1 MRAFSE
7 TTLSLRIFY
16 NKGFDVTKPI
26 TLEVESFGD
35 GTEWAL
41 LGVMDSYK
49 YMHYFS
55 DSTAKDIELTAL
67 FFGNGRKD
75 IQKLGGFVPTA
86 STNANYEHLP
96 KVKNLVIE
104 MYFGKDANTEG
115 YFKVN
120 GMNIATPLSVQSDF
134 ENGVAYLGFFFNHP
148 NTNFGF
154 KANVDIN
161 GIGVTGPVQT
171 TDETKYTVDIA
182 NPAEDLVL
190 DVINTDGTNLK
201 ISSDRGLVAD
211 AEDYAYE
218 NGKLTVKKSF
228 FKKLPFSKQGQ
239 IIIEDENT
247 HTGTAINMT
256 YTSSSMEKA
265 HIAFAVK
272 GELEDVEFDLGLD
285 SVEDVLKG
293 DEAIARTEWSYVDGT
308 LTIKKANL
316 KDEIGST
323 EFIAI
328 SDGKLYPLYIVR
340 DNFAD
345 GYARSGKGTL
355 EKGNGAVMLTSANT
369 VKFMKSYDLTL
380 GVTMKVDFKST
391 VGYYNNGRNY
401 QSNGYVRYD
410 FFDPYSRYTFTYILY
425 TNFKND
431 AITATDTALYETYY
445 VKDAEGGAVVLE
457 NSRAVN
463 ISRSEN
469 TDALGV
475 HNVKFAVVDGK
486 VTITVDNARATTIAE
501 SFGTFNLEASIL
513 TIETPASA
521 TDAEMQVALKEYG
534 PEDTIDYETFKLK
547 DDEPDNP
554 GESENPGESQN
565 PSESEKPG
573 ESNPSESE
581 KPNESKNPSDS
592 EKPSESKSG
601 GCFGGI
607 AAGAIMLPALAAAF
621 FIIKKKED
629 KE

>member
-1 MRAFSE
+1 M
-7 TTLSLRIFY
+7 Y
-16 NKGFDVTKPI
+16 CN
-26 TLEVESFGD
+26 
-35 GTEWAL
+35 
-41 LGVMDSYK
+41 
-49 YMHYFS
+49 
-55 DSTAKDIELTAL
+55 
-67 FFGNGRKD
+67 
-75 IQKLGGFVPTA
+75 PT
-86 STNANYEHLP
+86 
-96 KVKNLVIE
+96 
-104 MYFGKDANTEG
+104 
-115 YFKVN
+115 
-120 GMNIATPLSVQSDF
+120 
-134 ENGVAYLGFFFNHP
+134 
-148 NTNFGF
+148 
-154 KANVDIN
+154 
-161 GIGVTGPVQT
+161 
-171 TDETKYTVDIA
+171 
-182 NPAEDLVL
+182 
-190 DVINTDGTNLK
+190 
-201 ISSDRGLVAD
+201 
-211 AEDYAYE
+211 
-218 NGKLTVKKSF
+218 
-228 FKKLPFSKQGQ
+228 
-239 IIIEDENT
+239 
-247 HTGTAINMT
+247 
-256 YTSSSMEKA
+256 
-265 HIAFAVK
+265 
-272 GELEDVEFDLGLD
+272 
-285 SVEDVLKG
+285 
-293 DEAIARTEWSYVDGT
+293 
-308 LTIKKANL
+308 
-316 KDEIGST
+316 
-323 EFIAI
+323 
-328 SDGKLYPLYIVR
+328 
-340 DNFAD
+340 
-345 GYARSGKGTL
+345 
-355 EKGNGAVMLTSANT
+355 
-369 VKFMKSYDLTL
+369 
-380 GVTMKVDFKST
+380 
-391 VGYYNNGRNY
+391 
-401 QSNGYVRYD
+401 SNGYVRYD

>member
-1 MRAFSE
+1 M
-7 TTLSLRIFY
+7 Y
-16 NKGFDVTKPI
+16 CN
-26 TLEVESFGD
+26 
-35 GTEWAL
+35 
-41 LGVMDSYK
+41 
-49 YMHYFS
+49 
-55 DSTAKDIELTAL
+55 
-67 FFGNGRKD
+67 
-75 IQKLGGFVPTA
+75 PT
-86 STNANYEHLP
+86 
-96 KVKNLVIE
+96 
-104 MYFGKDANTEG
+104 
-115 YFKVN
+115 
-120 GMNIATPLSVQSDF
+120 
-134 ENGVAYLGFFFNHP
+134 
-148 NTNFGF
+148 
-154 KANVDIN
+154 
-161 GIGVTGPVQT
+161 
-171 TDETKYTVDIA
+171 
-182 NPAEDLVL
+182 
-190 DVINTDGTNLK
+190 
-201 ISSDRGLVAD
+201 
-211 AEDYAYE
+211 
-218 NGKLTVKKSF
+218 
-228 FKKLPFSKQGQ
+228 
-239 IIIEDENT
+239 
-247 HTGTAINMT
+247 
-256 YTSSSMEKA
+256 
-265 HIAFAVK
+265 
-272 GELEDVEFDLGLD
+272 
-285 SVEDVLKG
+285 
-293 DEAIARTEWSYVDGT
+293 
-308 LTIKKANL
+308 
-316 KDEIGST
+316 
-323 EFIAI
+323 
-328 SDGKLYPLYIVR
+328 
-340 DNFAD
+340 
-345 GYARSGKGTL
+345 
-355 EKGNGAVMLTSANT
+355 
-369 VKFMKSYDLTL
+369 
-380 GVTMKVDFKST
+380 
-391 VGYYNNGRNY
+391 
-401 QSNGYVRYD
+401 SNGYVRYD

-534 PEDTIDYETFKLK
+534 PEDTIDYETIKLK

-554 GESENPGESQN
+554 GESENPGESKDPSESQN